1 MHAARPFSSCICDN
15 RIMRAAH
22 LSQLDLNLLVQLDAL
37 LTEAHVTRAAQ
48 RAGVTQSAMSRALSR
63 LRELLGDP
71 LLVRTGRGM
80 VLTQR
85 ARALAAPLARAL
97 ADLEA
102 VVLDRP
108 SFDPATSTR
117 TFTLATADYNE
128 AVLLP
133 PLLARLRR
141 EAPGVDVAAINHGE
155 NPWATLE
162 DDAIDAAIGPRRGK
176 APALV
181 WKLLFR
187 DDFVVLL
194 RRGHPILRRRGA
206 LTLDRFLSLPQVSIA
221 PGGRPGSAADDALAR
236 IGKRRRVAL
245 RVPNFLVAPLVVASS
260 DLIGLF
266 PARLARTQ
274 AAALA
279 LEVRPPPLEL
289 TGFDIHLAW
298 HERFRHDAGHAW
310 FRRVLAEVAGE
321 V

>member
-1 MHAARPFSSCICDN
+1 
-15 RIMRAAH
+15 MRAAH
-22 LSQLDLNLLVQLDAL
+22 LSQLDLNLLAQLDAL

-48 RAGVTQSAMSRALSR
+48 RAGVTQSAMSRALAR

-97 ADLEA
+97 GDLEA

-117 TFTLATADYNE
+117 TFTLATADYGE
-128 AVLLP
+128 AMLLP

-141 EAPGVDVAAINHGE
+141 EAPGVDVAAIHHGE
-155 NPWATLE
+155 NPWAALE
-162 DDAIDAAIGPRRGK
+162 DDAIDASLGPRRGK

-181 WKLLFR
+181 WKLLFHEE
-187 DDFVVLL
+187 FVVML
-194 RRGHPILRRRGA
+194 RRGHPVLRRRGG
-206 LTLDRFLSLPQVSIA
+206 LTLDRFLALPQVSIA
-221 PGGRPGSAADDALAR
+221 PGGRPGSAVDDALAR
-236 IGKRRRVAL
+236 LGKHRRVAL
-245 RVPNFLVAPLVVASS
+245 RVPSFLVAPLVVASS
-260 DLIGLF
+260 DLIGMF
-266 PARLARTQ
+266 PARLARIQ
-274 AAALA
+274 AEALA
-279 LEVRPPPLEL
+279 LELRPPPLEL
-289 TGFDIHLAW
+289 TGFDIQLAW

-310 FRRVLAEVAGE
+310 FRRVLTEVAHT